1 LFYQESVRVT
11 EAGTRLSQ
19 IYGPKRCAGYTTHKS
34 SETKNE
40 KFVKV
45 CYLAWKLWASQAWV
59 VCGR

>member
-45 CYLAWKLWASQAWV
+45 CYL
-59 VCGR
+59 